1 MAPAGSPAAA
11 TSVGVTLQEVAV
23 VPETTDIPAGTVTLE
38 VENIGPA
45 LAHELVVVRTD
56 LPADG
61 LPTNEDGSFDEDGEG
76 VEVVGE
82 LEEIEPGTSGILTV
96 DLEPGH
102 YVFLCNVVQDEG
114 GEPFSHY
121 QQGMRVDVEVD
132 GAAASAAPGAS
143 LAPMTS
149 PALMTSPAAAA
160 SPMASTA
167 PA

>member
-1 MAPAGSPAAA
+1 MNIDLSIVLPTCNRAA
-11 TSVGVTLQEVAV
+11 L
-23 VPETTDIPAGTVTLE
+23 LE
-38 VENIGPA
+38 KCIAAITNNTRC
-45 LAHELVVVRTD
+45 AHELVVVRTD

-82 LEEIEPGTSGILTV
+82 LEEIEPGTSGTLTV

-132 GAAASAAPGAS
+132 AAAASAAPGAS

-149 PALMTSPAAAA
+149 PAPMPRPAAAA